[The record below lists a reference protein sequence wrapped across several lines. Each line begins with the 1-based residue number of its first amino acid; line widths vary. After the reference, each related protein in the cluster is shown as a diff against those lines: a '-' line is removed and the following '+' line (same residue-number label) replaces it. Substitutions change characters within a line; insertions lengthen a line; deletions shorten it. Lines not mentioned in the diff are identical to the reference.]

1 MIWNKKEEL
10 LFSLSVLLLFMETTE
25 LMLLI
30 LLGIKILEEKLKEL

>member
-10 LFSLSVLLLFMETTE
+10 LFSLSVLLLFMETIE

-30 LLGIKILEEKLKEL
+30 LLGIKILEERLREL